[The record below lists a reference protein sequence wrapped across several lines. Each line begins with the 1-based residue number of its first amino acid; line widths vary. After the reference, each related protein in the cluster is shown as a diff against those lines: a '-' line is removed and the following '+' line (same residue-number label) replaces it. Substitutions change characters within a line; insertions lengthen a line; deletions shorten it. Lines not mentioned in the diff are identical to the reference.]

1 MLKKQPD
8 CFLLPLV
15 LLFLVQNVFGQVH
28 HYPPS
33 ERILQTDEYH
43 GVKISDPYRWLEDIE
58 SEATQKWMKQQDQHL
73 ASFISDTE
81 LLQQIKKRI
90 AALDQTGTNYGI
102 PQKGG
107 EFYFYN
113 TSPRDAPHAHLYQQ
127 RNIDGKAALLVDFNQ
142 LLTDSGLT
150 YNGFSVSPSGKYL
163 AFMINKDQSP
173 WGQLWLYDVEKKKV
187 LKKKV
192 SGINSPG
199 IAWLAE
205 ERGFYYVRYGAPEEL
220 AQNKLNTSIHYH
232 SMGTKEEADQLV
244 FQQEKNPNALYS
256 IAMDNDRK
264 LAIVQVYQ
272 GRSDQNDVFV
282 IDQASPALI
291 RPLALNSQAALN
303 YIGNRGDIYYFY
315 SNQEAPNGKVIAIDS
330 QEPSQQETIIE
341 EDTYVLAGGSSAGG
355 NGMNFIG
362 DTFVLL
368 YREGTQQ
375 EIRLHNSK
383 GKHLRSIELETGWI
397 GSGLQGNA
405 DGEEAWFSLN
415 TFLDPSTVYR
425 LEVKSGKV
433 KEFFRRELPIQKEEY
448 ITKNTYYLSDDGV
461 KVPIYIVHKKGL
473 KKEGNNPVYMYAYGF
488 AGWVAVPW
496 YQPHMLTWL
505 DMGGIYVLPGIRGG
519 GEFGE
524 AWKEAGIRTNRQQA
538 INDYIAAAEY
548 LVDNGYSQAG
558 KIVANG
564 WSASGSLAAA
574 AVLQRPALFGA
585 GMIGI
590 PSLDLLR
597 YTQYTPFKGWT
608 RGFGSPDVKEEFL
621 NLYKWSPYHNIK
633 VHSSYPPMMITAGE
647 KDQTTPPQHA
657 YKFVAAMQQ
666 HQQLEEAPTL
676 LKIVWGGGHGFGVT
690 NEQRQMT
697 YAQELYFL
705 AKVLSLNPVFDQP

>member
-1 MLKKQPD
+1 MLKKRPA
-8 CFLLPLV
+8 CLLLPF
-15 LLFLVQNVFGQVH
+15 LFLFLAQNTFGQVH

-33 ERILQTDEYH
+33 KRILQTEEYH
-43 GVKISDPYRWLEDIE
+43 GVRISDPYRWLEDIE
-58 SEATQKWMKQQDQHL
+58 SEATQQWMKQQDQHL
-73 ASFISDTE
+73 SSFITDTDHLE
-81 LLQQIKKRI
+81 QIKKRI
-90 AALDQTGTNYGI
+90 VALDQTGTNYSL

-113 TSPRDAPHAHLYQQ
+113 TWPRAHPHAYLHSQKD
-127 RNIDGKAALLVDFNQ
+127 IDGKATLLVDFNQ
-142 LLTDSGLT
+142 LLTDPGLAF
-150 YNGFSVSPSGKYL
+150 NGFSVSPSGKYL
-163 AFMINKDQSP
+163 AFMINKDQSR
-173 WGQLWLYDVEKKKV
+173 WSQLWLYDVEKKSV
-187 LKKKV
+187 LKEQI
-192 SGINSPG
+192 SGVNSPS
-199 IAWLAE
+199 IAWLAGE
-205 ERGFYYVRYGAPEEL
+205 QGFYYVRYGAPEEL
-220 AQNKLNTSIHYH
+220 AQNKLNTSVHYH
-232 SMGTKEEADQLV
+232 RMGAKKEEDQLI
-244 FQQEKNPNALYS
+244 FRQEKNPNALYAV
-256 IAMDNDRK
+256 AMDNARK
-264 LAIVQVYQ
+264 QAIVQVYQ

-282 IDQASPALI
+282 IDQPSPASI
-291 RPLALNSQAALN
+291 RPLAQNSQAALN
-303 YIGNRGDIYYFY
+303 YIGSQGDTYYFY
-315 SNQEAPNGKVIAIDS
+315 SNQEAPNGKVIAINS
-330 QEPSQQETIIE
+330 KEPSKQETVIE

-355 NGMNFIG
+355 NAMNFIG
-362 DTFVLL
+362 NTFVLL

-383 GKHLRSIELETGWI
+383 GKHLKSLPLETGWI
-397 GSGLQGNA
+397 GSGLQGNG

-425 LEVKSGKV
+425 LNVKSGQV
-433 KEFFRRELPIQKEEY
+433 KEFFARELPINKEDYVTE
-448 ITKNTYYLSDDGV
+448 NTYYLSDDGV

-574 AVLQRPALFGA
+574 AILQRPELFGA

-597 YTQYTPFKGWT
+597 YTKFTPFKGWT

-621 NLYKWSPYHNIK
+621 SLYKWSPYHNIK
-633 VHSSYPPMMITAGE
+633 AHSSYPPMMITAGE

-657 YKFVAAMQQ
+657 YKFVAAMQH

-676 LKIVWGGGHGFGVT
+676 LKIVWGGGHGFGIT
-690 NEQRQMT
+690 NEQRQLT

-705 AKVLSLNPVFDQP
+705 SKVLAISPQLDQP